1 MGTITQKILKL
12 SETKAAIKTA
22 IEGKGQ
28 TVGDIPFDEYAAKI
42 EAIANTGSSGTGT
55 SWTGHADSVGLAAIG
70 WTADDIA
77 YYQANGVNWNEE
89 DDDYHKVRAEN
100 IALYGVIN
108 ANNISLYL
116 NQICYL
122 PKIDTSSVTDM
133 SNMFSDCYS
142 LVAIPLLDTS
152 SVTNMSYM
160 FSGCNSLTTIPLLD
174 TSSVTNMSYM
184 FISCYSLVA
193 IPLLYTSS
201 VTDMNGMFSD
211 CYSLVAIPLLDTS
224 SVTDMNG
231 MFSACVSLTTIPLLD
246 TSSVTDMS
254 YMFTSRALYLCYL
267 DNVKISFILAYSS
280 IISKASL
287 LYIINNAQTVS
298 GETMTLG
305 STNLDKL
312 TNAEKQIAT
321 DKGWTLV

>member
-42 EAIANTGSSGTGT
+42 EAIANTGSSGTRT
-55 SWTGHADSVGLAAIG
+55 PWTGHADSVGLAAIG

-133 SNMFSDCYS
+133 SNMFSGCYS
-142 LVAIPLLDTS
+142 LVAIPLLNTS
-152 SVTNMSYM
+152 SVTDMNGM
-160 FSGCNSLTTIPLLD
+160 FSNCNSLTTIPLLD
-174 TSSVTNMSYM
+174 TSSVT
-184 FISCYSLVA
+184 
-193 IPLLYTSS
+193 T
-201 VTDMNGMFSD
+201 MNGMFNG
-211 CYSLVAIPLLDTS
+211 CYS
-224 SVTDMNG
+224 
-231 MFSACVSLTTIPLLD
+231 
-246 TSSVTDMS
+246 
-254 YMFTSRALYLCYL
+254 LYLCYL
-267 DNVKISFILAYSS
+267 DNVKLSFSFAYSS

-312 TNAEKQIAT
+312 TTAEKQIAT

>member
-42 EAIANTGSSGTGT
+42 EAIANTGSSGTRT

-122 PKIDTSSVTDM
+122 PKIDTS
-133 SNMFSDCYS
+133 N
-142 LVAIPLLDTS
+142 
-152 SVTNMSYM
+152 
-160 FSGCNSLTTIPLLD
+160 
-174 TSSVTNMSYM
+174 
-184 FISCYSLVA
+184 
-193 IPLLYTSS
+193 
-201 VTDMNGMFSD
+201 VTDMNNMFSY

-224 SVTDMNG
+224 SVTDMSY
-231 MFSACVSLTTIPLLD
+231 MFNTCKSLTTIPLLD

-254 YMFTSRALYLCYL
+254 NMFFSRALYLCYL
-267 DNVKISFILAYSS
+267 DNVKISFSLAYSS

-312 TNAEKQIAT
+312 TTAEKQIAT